1 MLVVLYVSVKISVFV
16 AACVVVVVVHCC
28 CCCCC
33 CCCTWEA
40 LNIGQVLPCNTLKNP
55 VAIEDQLL
63 LAIHIFLRFANHE
76 RSKKHRENAALL
88 KQVLQKEEE
97 EQQLL
102 GTQLNDSASKTTTAL
117 GDECGDSTAPDLETV
132 GGGDSTAPDLETVGG
147 DDSTAETVGSKKA
160 NFVSDQETGS
170 TVLTSATSLST
181 PDNID
186 FAKLDIDDID
196 ELEMAIEGMQ
206 EAQCSNKGERHSGED
221 SEDNLAYGMLGYV
234 VYFSH
239 AWSHPSETAWMRS
252 AW

>member
-1 MLVVLYVSVKISVFV
+1 MSQLKFLFLLLLVLSLLLLFIY
-16 AACVVVVVVHCC
+16 

-33 CCCTWEA
+33 CCCTWGA

-55 VAIEDQLL
+55 VAIEDQVL

-88 KQVLQKEEE
+88 KQVLEKEEE

-117 GDECGDSTAPDLETV
+117 SDEC
-132 GGGDSTAPDLETVGG
+132 GDSTAPDLETVGG

-170 TVLTSATSLST
+170 TVLTSATSIST
-181 PDNID
+181 PDNVD

-196 ELEMAIEGMQ
+196 ELEMATEGMQ

-221 SEDNLAYGMLGYV
+221 SEDDLSYGMLGYV
-234 VYFSH
+234 IYFSH
-239 AWSHPSETAWMRS
+239 AWSSS
-252 AW
+252 Q

>member
-1 MLVVLYVSVKISVFV
+1 M
-16 AACVVVVVVHCC
+16 
-28 CCCCC
+28 
-33 CCCTWEA
+33 
-40 LNIGQVLPCNTLKNP
+40 
-55 VAIEDQLL
+55 L

-88 KQVLQKEEE
+88 KQVLEKEEE

-132 GGGDSTAPDLETVGG
+132 GGDN
-147 DDSTAETVGSKKA
+147 STAETVGSKKA

-170 TVLTSATSLST
+170 TVLTSATSIST
-181 PDNID
+181 PDNVD

-196 ELEMAIEGMQ
+196 ELEMATEDMQ

-221 SEDNLAYGMLGYV
+221 SEDDLPYGMLGYV
-234 VYFSH
+234 IYFSQH
-239 AWSHPSETAWMRS
+239 GLIPVKPLDEVCMVMAKIWVTL
-252 AW
+252 